1 MDRRQLFGGTHG
13 FDLGGDGWLVLAA
26 GCAAV
31 LPLVLPLPASSL
43 KGFWVLALAAGA
55 GYVCFV
61 HFGQASVDGFDVD
74 WGLQVAAVGSA
85 LLGLSGLRLLLA
97 RV

>member
-1 MDRRQLFGGTHG
+1 M
-13 FDLGGDGWLVLAA
+13 
-26 GCAAV
+26 
-31 LPLVLPLPASSL
+31 LPLPASSL
-43 KGFWVLALAAGA
+43 KGCGCSALAAGA

-61 HFGQASVDGFDVD
+61 HFGQADVDGFTVD
-74 WGLQVAAVGSA
+74 WGLQVAAIGSA